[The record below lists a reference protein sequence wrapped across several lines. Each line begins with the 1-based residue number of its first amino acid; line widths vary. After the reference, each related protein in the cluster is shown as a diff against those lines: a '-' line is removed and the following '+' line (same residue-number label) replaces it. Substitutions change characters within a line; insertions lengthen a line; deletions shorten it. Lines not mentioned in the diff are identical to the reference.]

1 MAALGKASRVLL
13 PLAVAVAA
21 LSLAV
26 FSGREAS
33 RHLGGGAP
41 SLEVLSSGL
50 DQMRS
55 FVGDL
60 LYLKIDRYHHI
71 WMYQGH
77 EWEQA
82 TDYLPMIWLVSRLK
96 PEYARN
102 YIDGGHHL
110 AINLGRVTEG
120 VDFMRRGLQRC
131 PGSLE
136 LAWEYA
142 VVLWQTGYG
151 TPIQRQRAVWDY
163 LSMIRRRRG
172 NMDDPWNEYNAF
184 TMLRELFEADST
196 RQNHARIAARYGE
209 LHRNRVRLRR
219 MQAAVSAI

>member
-1 MAALGKASRVLL
+1 MAALGRPSRVLL

-26 FSGREAS
+26 ISGREAS
-33 RHLGGGAP
+33 RHVGGGS

-50 DQMRS
+50 DQIRG
-55 FVGDL
+55 FIGDL
-60 LYLKIDRYHHI
+60 IYLKIDRYHHI

-110 AINLGRVTEG
+110 AINLGRVEEG
-120 VDFMRRGLQRC
+120 VEFMRRGLLRC

-151 TPIQRQRAVWDY
+151 TMTQRQRAVWNY
-163 LSMIRRRRG
+163 LDMVRRRRG
-172 NMDDPWNEYNAF
+172 DMDDPWNEYNAF

-196 RQNHARIAARYGE
+196 RRKHVRIAALYSE

-219 MQAAVSAI
+219 LQAATSAI